1 MLSRLSSRGVST
13 SAVACRASS
22 VFADKNEIAFP
33 IHGKQPKVCSVKEAF
48 KSIKSGVLISLQ
60 TRGLIIPD
68 GNSFTIQSI
77 IFHFIY

>member
-48 KSIKSGVLISLQ
+48 KQIKSGVLI
-60 TRGLIIPD
+60 TFEAIGLTIPV
-68 GNSFTIQSI
+68 I
-77 IFHFIY
+77 